1 MLSRQ
6 CEPERLRPRTD
17 YFPKQQLSDG
27 AAGAAIAVHVLSLL
41 SPHSCGGL
49 LANRRVL
56 LGGRAGTAARG
67 IMTKRISANRR
78 NAKKSTGPNNTTSTR
93 FNATKHGLLAAGI
106 TELDDAEEYLNIL
119 RCLDQAYLAN
129 LETFLLER
137 IALTMIRLRRSARL
151 EAEYITHLLNP
162 PIYGEAQEPLRM
174 PLFERPLI
182 DPGLPAP
189 VDSWKFDPVV
199 KTFQRY
205 DTALENKLFRAT

>member
-1 MLSRQ
+1 
-6 CEPERLRPRTD
+6 
-17 YFPKQQLSDG
+17 
-27 AAGAAIAVHVLSLL
+27 
-41 SPHSCGGL
+41 
-49 LANRRVL
+49 
-56 LGGRAGTAARG
+56 
-67 IMTKRISANRR
+67 MTKRISANRR

-189 VDSWKFDPVV
+189 VASEKFEPLVR
-199 KTFQRY
+199 TFQRY
-205 DTALENKLFRAT
+205 ETALENKLFRAMHEVERLRRMRLGEQLPAPVAVDVSVHTDPRGLDSIC

>member
-1 MLSRQ
+1 MAAHRQ
-6 CEPERLRPRTD
+6 
-17 YFPKQQLSDG
+17 QG
-27 AAGAAIAVHVLSLL
+27 
-41 SPHSCGGL
+41 
-49 LANRRVL
+49 
-56 LGGRAGTAARG
+56 G

-93 FNATKHGLLAAGI
+93 FNAAKHGLLAAGI
-106 TELDDAEEYLNIL
+106 TELDDAEEYRNTL
-119 RCLDQAYLAN
+119 RCLDQAYLAK

-151 EAEYITHLLNP
+151 EAEYITDVLNP

-189 VDSWKFDPVV
+189 IDSEKFEPLV

-205 DTALENKLFRAT
+205 DTALENKLFRAMHG